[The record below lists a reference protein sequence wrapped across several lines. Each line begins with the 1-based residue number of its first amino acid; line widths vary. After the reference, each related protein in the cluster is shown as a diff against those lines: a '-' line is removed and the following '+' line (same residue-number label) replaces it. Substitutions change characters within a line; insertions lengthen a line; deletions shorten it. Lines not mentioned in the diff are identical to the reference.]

1 MILKIWR
8 NFLPKLANV
17 VEFGLKKRFLAQKCV
32 VTKNDI
38 KFVRKN
44 ITVNSRHLHFSC
56 KEISVYAHHFFHRS
70 GGPPPPNLFTSSK
83 YLLTYFKSQ
92 LPKSWPLIIFAYR
105 IFHLSFYQKG
115 RKGKNVKINKMSG
128 KKKGGFIFC
137 PFIFCLLGGLLVEAK
152 KKDIIKEKGETQLLG
167 SFRFTNGG

>member
-32 VTKNDI
+32 VTKKRH

-44 ITVNSRHLHFSC
+44 ITVNSHHLHFTC
-56 KEISVYAHHFFHRS
+56 KEISVYAHHFFH
-70 GGPPPPNLFTSSK
+70 LFTSSK

-115 RKGKNVKINKMSG
+115 KKVKMWKLIKCQE
-128 KKKGGFIFC
+128 KKRGFIFC
-137 PFIFCLLGGLLVEAK
+137 PFFFLSFGGGLLVKAK
-152 KKDIIKEKGETQLLG
+152 KKRHNKRKGRNAITRE
-167 SFRFTNGG
+167 FPVY